1 MRTDRVENV
10 VCVPGDATTGIEFAR
25 VEVVNYLGR
34 QKVFDIIKAYG
45 VDYDRL
51 WIHDSIRHEMNRF
64 CSART
69 SRAVYLDEFALIGDK
84 LRATLQKKCDGY
96 ANGVVIVDVRVA
108 MPAVVPDRITKIFE
122 AEEAEEAAKRRIEEE
137 HIEAVAIAERK
148 ARERAMRVETSRERA
163 KVESDA
169 AAYRK
174 RTMADS
180 EYYVKVREAEANRV
194 LLTESYLRLQ
204 EARIW
209 QNTAKAYF
217 GEKIPN
223 AGSLPTVER

>member
-1 MRTDRVENV
+1 
-10 VCVPGDATTGIEFAR
+10 
-25 VEVVNYLGR
+25 
-34 QKVFDIIKAYG
+34 
-45 VDYDRL
+45 
-51 WIHDSIRHEMNRF
+51 MNRF

-69 SRAVYLDEFALIGDK
+69 SRAVYLDEFAILGDK
-84 LRATLQKKCDGY
+84 LRAALQKKCDSY

-108 MPAVVPDRITKIFE
+108 KPAVVPDHITKIFE
-122 AEEAEEAAKRRIEEE
+122 AEEAEEVAKRRIEEE
-137 HIEAVAIAERK
+137 HIGAIAAAERE
-148 ARERAMRVETSRERA
+148 ARECAIQAETSREKA

-174 RTMADS
+174 RSAADS

-223 AGSLPTVER
+223 TARLPTLSRE